1 MPSQKPLL
9 SGSSPQGLE
18 HALALADE
26 RRLAAAMRV
35 GLFRLHPPQQLVHLV
50 LRPALLGVLDE
61 ALQQRLVLLQAP
73 AGYGK
78 TTLLAQWW
86 NSLGSRG
93 IKAAWLTL
101 DEDSRI
107 AAEFLTYVIH
117 AIAAVGID
125 VGELATA
132 TLQSAEP
139 SAPRTE
145 LNALLYELDRVEGPL
160 VLILDDYH
168 LAQSAQTDGLLDMF
182 IRRMPENVH
191 VVIASRLRPGLTLPV
206 LRAQGQVRE
215 FGATQL
221 RFSLNEAFDLLR
233 PQQVSDEN
241 ITVLAAR
248 TEGWPIALQ
257 LAGLWVREHQDAQG
271 LMQSFSGSVDDMADY
286 LATQVF
292 ADLPE
297 HLQTFLLETSIFD
310 QFGSELADAVRGKS
324 DSMLLMEELKRVN
337 VLLIPIDRERV
348 WFRHH
353 HLFSEF
359 LAARRGRLGE
369 AKEKM
374 LQQSA
379 SRWFESRGS
388 LLEAIRHARAGGQ
401 HARTVKLVEQAGCV
415 RVCLEEGISRAQAI
429 FSLLS
434 PAEIEASAH
443 LRLAHSLLCF
453 KEGKLQVGDA
463 ELESARRMAKLG
475 PDTLDGE
482 RFRKDLLIVEML
494 RAGYGDT
501 QQADEDYDTLD
512 AMSAASRDTDPWL
525 SGLLDNLLCL
535 HFLRW
540 GDIGRAELCVHKAL
554 GYYRDAGCLHGC
566 LFMNFHLATLSLAQG
581 HLSKAANA
589 LHDAE
594 ELTFTQ
600 FGGNTSLLA
609 IAQTLMAE
617 VNYERNDVTR
627 ATELLNENLAIIAV
641 SEGWAEIYAS
651 GYGTAALLC
660 SARGDVASAE
670 LALDR
675 GMELM
680 LARGLPTLGCLLM
693 ARRAAILC
701 RAGRLEEASVWL
713 AKAEQVQFQGS
724 NLTWVEADEL
734 SITRARIAL
743 ANGTADAALD
753 ILEAITVEAE
763 ALGHVRS
770 TLRANA
776 LRALALSVLERPE
789 EAAKA
794 LIGVLD
800 RARGEGFRRIFIDEG
815 PQMAELL
822 RETIGRKGASNVS
835 SANLVF
841 VAELLASFGELTRG
855 DERARLL
862 SALTPREREILRVL
876 SRKVANKV
884 IARSLDLNENAVKF
898 HLKNIYRKLGVA
910 SRAMAVTVAEKLEL
924 LL

>member
-1 MPSQKPLL
+1 
-9 SGSSPQGLE
+9 
-18 HALALADE
+18 
-26 RRLAAAMRV
+26 MRV
-35 GLFRLHPPQQLVHLV
+35 GLFRLQPPQQLVHLV
-50 LRPALLGVLDE
+50 HRPALLEGLDE
-61 ALQQRLVLLQAP
+61 VLQRRLVLLQAP

-117 AIAAVGID
+117 AVAAVGID

-132 TLQSAEP
+132 TLHSAEP

-145 LNALLYELDRVEGPL
+145 LNALLYELERVEGSV

-168 LAQSAQTDGLLDMF
+168 LAQSVQTDGLLDMF

-191 VVIASRLRPGLTLPV
+191 VVVASRLRPGLTLPV

-233 PQQVSDEN
+233 PQEVSDEN

-257 LAGLWVREHQDAQG
+257 FAALWVREHQDAQG
-271 LMQSFSGSVDDMADY
+271 LLQSFSGSVDDMADY

-297 HLQTFLLETSIFD
+297 HLQTFLLETSLFD
-310 QFGSELADAVRGKS
+310 QFGSELADAVRGAS
-324 DSMLLMEELKRVN
+324 NSMLLMEELKRAN
-337 VLLIPIDRERV
+337 ILLIPVDRERV

-388 LLEAIRHARAGGQ
+388 MLEAIRHARTGGE
-401 HARTVKLVEQAGCV
+401 HARVVRLVKQAGCV
-415 RVCLEEGISRAQAI
+415 RLCLEEGISRAQSI
-429 FSLLS
+429 FSLLR

-443 LRLAHSLLCF
+443 LRLARSLLCF
-453 KEGKLQVGDA
+453 KEGKFQAGDA
-463 ELESARRMAKLG
+463 ELDAARKMAKLG
-475 PDTLDGE
+475 LDTLDE
-482 RFRKDLLIVEML
+482 DSFRNDLLIVEML

-501 QQADEDYDTLD
+501 QQAAEDYDVLD
-512 AMSAASRDTDPWL
+512 ALSAANRDTDPWL
-525 SGLLDNLLCL
+525 SGLLNNLLCV

-540 GDIGRAELCVHKAL
+540 GDIGRTELCVHKAL
-554 GYYRDAGCLHGC
+554 GYFRDAGSLYGC

-589 LHDAE
+589 LHVAE

-609 IAQTLMAE
+609 ITQTLMAE
-617 VNYERNDVTR
+617 IDYERNEVTR
-627 ATELLNENLAIIAV
+627 ATELLDENLAIIAV

-651 GYGTAALLC
+651 GYGTAALLY
-660 SARGDVASAE
+660 SARGDAAYAE
-670 LALDR
+670 RVLDR

-693 ARRAAILC
+693 ARRAAILS
-701 RAGRLEEASVWL
+701 RAGRLQEANAWL
-713 AKAEQVQFQGS
+713 AKAEQVQFQGG
-724 NLTWVEADEL
+724 NLTWVEADEI
-734 SITRARIAL
+734 SIARARIAL
-743 ANGTADAALD
+743 AGGSADAAVD
-753 ILEAITVEAE
+753 ILETLAVEAE
-763 ALGHVRS
+763 VLGHVRS
-770 TLRANA
+770 TLRANT
-776 LRALALSVLERPE
+776 LRALALSVLQRPDD
-789 EAAKA
+789 AATA

-800 RARGEGFRRIFIDEG
+800 RARTEGFRRIFIDEG
-815 PQMAELL
+815 PQMANFL
-822 RETIGRKGASNVS
+822 REMIGRKGAGNIS
-835 SANLVF
+835 SANLDF

-876 SRKVANKV
+876 LRNVANKV

-910 SRAMAVTVAEKLEL
+910 SRAMAVTVAEKLNL
-924 LL
+924 FS